1 MIRSLKS
8 KAGEVLLVGADVLG
22 MLLSAS
28 GAAVVAFLGKL
39 MLAVVLAALALG
51 FFLRF
56 KDRKGLKA
64 TPPQRPPWWHHAA
77 SFTLAAI
84 EAAMLVEATHL
95 PVRFDQ
101 PGFAAWHWVLVLAAV
116 AVAYSLHM
124 RLFKALLRRRD
135 AVSVR

>member
-1 MIRSLKS
+1 VIRSLKTR
-8 KAGEVLLVGADVLG
+8 AGEVLLVGADVLG

-39 MLAVVLAALALG
+39 MLAVVLGALALG

-56 KDRKGLKA
+56 KGRKGLR
-64 TPPQRPPWWHHAA
+64 TEPPQRPPLWHCAA

-84 EAAMLVEATHL
+84 EAAVLTEATHL

-101 PGFAAWHWVLVLAAV
+101 PGFAAWHWVLVLAAL

-124 RLFKALLRRRD
+124 RLFKALSGRR
-135 AVSVR
+135 AVASAR